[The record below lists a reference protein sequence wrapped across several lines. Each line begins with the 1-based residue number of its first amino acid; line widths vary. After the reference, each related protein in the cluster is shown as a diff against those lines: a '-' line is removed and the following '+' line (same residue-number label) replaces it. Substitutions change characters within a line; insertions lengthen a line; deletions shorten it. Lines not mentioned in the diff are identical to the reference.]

1 MSSNCIVL
9 VWAGRSISALTEDH
23 QNLLMSQI
31 VNPLIE
37 SGLSKAEEIT
47 ATFSDSVSI
56 GKTIGK
62 DVLEAINGNVP
73 KVETDP
79 VENAL
84 SFIHGK
90 YEEVLKNGIAFAVAL
105 TRDIAESRYALSKG
119 GAEDVLLTN
128 ALDILCSH
136 DIPRALM
143 KRYDITTSQINII
156 RRCYK

>member
-9 VWAGRSISALTEDH
+9 VWAGRSISALTEEEQELLISCIMRQLVDA
-23 QNLLMSQI
+23 NLSSR
-31 VNPLIE
+31 E
-37 SGLSKAEEIT
+37 SIT
-47 ATFSDSVSI
+47 ATFADSVSI

-156 RRCYK
+156 RQCYK

>member
-9 VWAGRSISALTEDH
+9 VWAGKSISALTEDH

-31 VNPLIE
+31 MSPLVEAHLSNPE
-37 SGLSKAEEIT
+37 SIT
-47 ATFSDSVSI
+47 ATFSDSESI
-56 GKTIGK
+56 ARTIGK

-73 KVETDP
+73 KVEKDP

-105 TRDIAESRYALSKG
+105 ARDIAESRYALSKG
-119 GAEDVLLTN
+119 GTEDVLLTN

-136 DIPRALM
+136 DISRSLM
-143 KRYDITTSQINII
+143 KRYDITPSHINII
-156 RRCYK
+156 RQCHK